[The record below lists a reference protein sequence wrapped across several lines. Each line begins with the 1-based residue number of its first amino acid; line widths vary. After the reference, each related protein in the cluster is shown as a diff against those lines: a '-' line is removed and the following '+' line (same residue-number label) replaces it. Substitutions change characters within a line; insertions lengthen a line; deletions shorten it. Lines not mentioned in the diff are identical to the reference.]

1 MTKSD
6 GGVRLQMA
14 GLSCSVSLFFSLDGT
29 AICIISRRNQHLVSI
44 GCIRKV
50 DSVKVICR

>member
-1 MTKSD
+1 
-6 GGVRLQMA
+6 MA
-14 GLSCSVSLFFSLDGT
+14 GLSCSVSLFFGLDGT

-50 DSVKVICR
+50 DSVKLICR